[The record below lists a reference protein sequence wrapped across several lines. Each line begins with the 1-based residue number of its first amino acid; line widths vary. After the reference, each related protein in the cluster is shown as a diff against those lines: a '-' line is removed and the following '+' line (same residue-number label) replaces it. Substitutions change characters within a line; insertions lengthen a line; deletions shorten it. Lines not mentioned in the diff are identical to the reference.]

1 MIYLIKQLPGCRL
14 TILGGETLE
23 IYDVV
28 LIPLIIG
35 IVELLKMYGMP
46 RRLLPIVAII
56 FGIVG
61 GIVYIYPNDIKA
73 GILIG
78 LMMGLSASGLYS
90 GGKVD

>member
-1 MIYLIKQLPGCRL
+1 
-14 TILGGETLE
+14 LE

-46 RRLLPIVAII
+46 KKILPVTALL
-56 FGIVG
+56 FGVVG
-61 GIVYIYPNDIKA
+61 GIVYIYPHDIKA

-90 GGKVD
+90 GGKTVVKSQSKITTNA

>member
-1 MIYLIKQLPGCRL
+1 M
-14 TILGGETLE
+14 LE

-35 IVELLKMYGMP
+35 IVELLKMYGMKK
-46 RRLLPIVAII
+46 RLLPIMALV
-56 FGIVG
+56 FGMIG

-73 GILIG
+73 GILVG

-90 GGKVD
+90 GGKAVVEKK

>member
-1 MIYLIKQLPGCRL
+1 M
-14 TILGGETLE
+14 E

-35 IVELLKMYGMP
+35 IVSLLKMYGMP
-46 RRLLPIVAII
+46 RRLLPVMALI

-61 GIVYIYPNDIKA
+61 GIIYIYPEDIKA
-73 GILIG
+73 GILVG

-90 GGKVD
+90 GGNNCEEKLN

>member
-1 MIYLIKQLPGCRL
+1 M
-14 TILGGETLE
+14 E

-35 IVELLKMYGMP
+35 VVELLKMYGVKK
-46 RRLLPIVAII
+46 RLLPIMALV
-56 FGIVG
+56 FGMIG

-73 GILIG
+73 GILVG

-90 GGKVD
+90 GGKAVVEKK

>member
-1 MIYLIKQLPGCRL
+1 
-14 TILGGETLE
+14 LE

-46 RRLLPIVAII
+46 KRFLPVVAII

-61 GIVYIYPNDIKA
+61 GIVYIYPYDVKA

-90 GGKVD
+90 GSKAVVEKS

>member
-1 MIYLIKQLPGCRL
+1 M
-14 TILGGETLE
+14 LE

-35 IVELLKMYGMP
+35 IVELLKMYGMKK
-46 RRLLPIVAII
+46 RLLPIMALV
-56 FGIVG
+56 FGMIG

-73 GILIG
+73 GILVG

-90 GGKVD
+90 GGKQWWKKVNLI

>member
-1 MIYLIKQLPGCRL
+1 
-14 TILGGETLE
+14 LE

-46 RRLLPIVAII
+46 KRLLPVVAIV

-61 GIVYIYPNDIKA
+61 GIVYIYPYDVKA

-90 GGKVD
+90 GSKAVVEKS